1 MSEAKPKLRPV
12 QTHFI
17 EHGGRPAILLRDPL
31 HLSDKTLAIP
41 QELAALL
48 ALCDGTRDLPAL
60 RAAMIVQSGFNLAP
74 KTLQKFIDQLDEAL
88 LLDNARFVEA
98 QRDAVTRYRSAPHRE
113 PASAG
118 VSYPSDPNELEVLL
132 TKYMQTIDEPLPAPE
147 TQNVRAL
154 VSPHI
159 DYARGGPIYAQV
171 WQSATEAVCAADRV
185 VIFGTDHMGG
195 QGRFTL
201 TRQDYSTPW
210 GDFATDQQAV
220 DAIADAIGDEAAFGE
235 ELHHIGE
242 HSIEL
247 ALVWLHYIRRGVPC
261 RLVPILC
268 GSFEPFVTD
277 AADPAQNETFIGA
290 LRALRQVMTSGRTV
304 VVAAADLAHVGQAFG
319 DMLPVDFVAR
329 MRLRASDE
337 RLIAQICRGSAT
349 GFLNEIKNVGDKFHV
364 CGTPP
369 IYLLLR
375 LLSKSVGQP
384 AGYLHCP
391 ADEREESWVSICGV
405 TLQ

>member
-1 MSEAKPKLRPV
+1 MSDAKPKLRPV

-17 EHGGRPAILLRDPL
+17 EHAGRPAILLRDPL

-48 ALCDGTRDLPAL
+48 VLCDGTRDLPAL

-74 KTLQKFIDQLDEAL
+74 KTLQHFIDQLDEAL
-88 LLDNARFVEA
+88 LLDNDRFVDA
-98 QRDAVTRYRSAPHRE
+98 QRGAVTQYRAAPRRK
-113 PASAG
+113 PSSAG

-132 TKYMQTIDEPLPAPE
+132 TGYMQTIDEPLPAAE
-147 TQNVRAL
+147 TRNVRAL

-159 DYARGGPIYAQV
+159 DYARGGPIYGQV
-171 WQSATEAVCAADRV
+171 WQSATEAACEAERV
-185 VIFGTDHMGG
+185 IIFGTDHMGG
-195 QGRFTL
+195 EGRLTL
-201 TRQDYSTPW
+201 TRQNYGTPW
-210 GDFATDQQAV
+210 GDFPTDLEAV
-220 DAIADAIGDEAAFGE
+220 DAVAAAIGDEAAFGE
-235 ELHHIGE
+235 ELHHISE

-247 ALVWLHYIRRGVPC
+247 ALVWLHYIRRGAPC

-268 GSFEPFVTD
+268 GSFEPFVSD
-277 AADPAQNETFIGA
+277 AADPAQNENFAGA
-290 LRALRQVMTSGRTV
+290 LRALRQVMTSGRTL
-304 VVAAADLAHVGQAFG
+304 VVAAADLSHVGQAFG

-337 RLIAQICRGSAT
+337 QLIAQICRGSAD

-364 CGTPP
+364 CGLPP

-384 AGYLHCP
+384 MGYLHCP

-405 TLQ
+405 AIH